1 MTSTD
6 LTVIVPD
13 QLLDVRT
20 GELVPATPSKA
31 VELLY
36 AARELRAKM
45 LGLVKDCEAVLLE
58 ESRRQGTKTLHLPE
72 GTAEISGGS
81 ALEWDLGT
89 LMDLLEVGLPQERYD
104 ELVIATTTYKVDAR
118 VAKQLESA
126 NPAYA
131 EVIGRA
137 RSYVEK
143 PWRVSVK

>member
-1 MTSTD
+1 MSTD
-6 LTVIVPD
+6 LAVIVPD

-20 GELVPATPSKA
+20 GEIVPATPSKA

-36 AARELRAKM
+36 AAREMRAKM

-72 GTAEISGGS
+72 GTAEITGGS
-81 ALEWDLGT
+81 APDWALGT
-89 LMDLLEVGLPQERYD
+89 LTELLDLGLPQERYD
-104 ELVIATTTYKVDAR
+104 ELVVATTTYKVDAR
-118 VAKQLESA
+118 VAKQLEGA
-126 NPAYA
+126 NPEYA

-143 PWRVSVK
+143 PWRVTVK